1 MNREIKFRGYGI
13 KENKW
18 KYGYLSKYN
27 NKHGISDDMGIGD
40 FVYKESIGEY
50 TGLKDKNGVEIYE
63 GDIVRRPAYSEEER
77 DYIGDIV
84 GLYHIPE
91 KIGEVIMYEGA
102 WCLKFELNEK
112 KVLNPFFE
120 MMEFDRFDL
129 IEVIGNIYENKE
141 LLEVE

>member
-1 MNREIKFRGYGI
+1 MNREIKFRGYSI

>member
-1 MNREIKFRGYGI
+1 MNREVKFRGYSI

-63 GDIVRRPAYSEEER
+63 GDIVETTRGLNHIIGAVIYHKTSW
-77 DYIGDIV
+77 YIQSKEGYNVRLIS
-84 GLYHIPE
+84 IFSTAE
-91 KIGEVIMYEGA
+91 NKI
-102 WCLKFELNEK
+102 
-112 KVLNPFFE
+112 
-120 MMEFDRFDL
+120 
-129 IEVIGNIYENKE
+129 IGNVYENKE
-141 LLEVE
+141 LLEVK